1 MNTKS
6 LIKDNIGFA
15 GIILFLFGLLFSPF
29 ILSISLLP
37 LLIQPFLLHSPK
49 EIFQKLFQDKVSI
62 LLLLYFMLIILGI
75 FYTSNLNLFWKDLQ
89 LKLPFLLLPI
99 AFIYPNYYSKKSIF
113 RILSIF
119 IVLTFFAGLLS
130 FINYLIHYDEI
141 NRLIFK
147 AKPTPI
153 IANINHIY
161 YSFILAFAII
171 SGLFLHKYFFNR
183 KYLRIINY
191 SLLFFNLVFIHTIAA
206 RTGLF
211 ALYGCGF
218 VLLIYYGF
226 KNSKI
231 VLTLFSLV
239 LIVSIGIASVKY
251 IPVLNN
257 RYQKSVEDINTFRN
271 GGDIN
276 HYSISMRLV
285 YWQKSF
291 QVFLK
296 SPVIG
301 VGLADVKAEM
311 REIFDAEKSS
321 LVMVNRR
328 GPHNQF
334 LEILAGMGLVG
345 FVLFLYLLISA
356 YKVGIKQNSAI
367 LVAFLTIMIFTFLAE
382 STLERQAGIGFFT
395 FMLLLLSKPEV
406 AEESK

>member
-1 MNTKS
+1 
-6 LIKDNIGFA
+6 
-15 GIILFLFGLLFSPF
+15 
-29 ILSISLLP
+29 
-37 LLIQPFLLHSPK
+37 
-49 EIFQKLFQDKVSI
+49 
-62 LLLLYFMLIILGI
+62 
-75 FYTSNLNLFWKDLQ
+75 
-89 LKLPFLLLPI
+89 
-99 AFIYPNYYSKKSIF
+99 
-113 RILSIF
+113 
-119 IVLTFFAGLLS
+119 
-130 FINYLIHYDEI
+130 
-141 NRLIFK
+141 
-147 AKPTPI
+147 
-153 IANINHIY
+153 
-161 YSFILAFAII
+161 
-171 SGLFLHKYFFNR
+171 
-183 KYLRIINY
+183 
-191 SLLFFNLVFIHTIAA
+191 
-206 RTGLF
+206 
-211 ALYGCGF
+211 
-218 VLLIYYGF
+218 
-226 KNSKI
+226 
-231 VLTLFSLV
+231 
-239 LIVSIGIASVKY
+239 
-251 IPVLNN
+251 
-257 RYQKSVEDINTFRN
+257 
-271 GGDIN
+271 
-276 HYSISMRLV
+276 MRLV